1 MTQSSSL
8 PGINGMVPFRMLN
21 TDMVRFWV
29 IASIT
34 ISIIGITYLSM
45 AAGYGTIVPQL
56 FYFPILYATYFF
68 PERGLYVACICA
80 AAYLIIA
87 LSFVILNPV
96 IIGGII
102 FQALLFV
109 GIAAGSGF
117 VLRSRE
123 LSSYPVPEEDA
134 HAIQVMIRTG
144 ENDHV
149 EFKLQCLW
157 SIDLTKEQISA
168 SESAEVRKYR
178 TNASKFILA
187 RSIAGFLNTDGGDIV
202 VGIRED
208 RIQNAIT
215 VVGIENDYPKLH
227 ETDRNPDGF
236 RRMLVDAVIRKY
248 LPEVYDTASRFIH
261 ISFPVVSGRTLCHL
275 HITPSDKPVF
285 VDSGTEEIFF
295 IRIDASTRAITG
307 KNLTRYTLTRFSG
320 S

>member
-8 PGINGMVPFRMLN
+8 PGYNGISPFRVAH
-21 TDMVRFWV
+21 TDMVRFLV
-29 IASIT
+29 IASFT
-34 ISIIGITYLSM
+34 ISIIGITYISM

-68 PERGLYVACICA
+68 PDRGMYVASICA
-80 AAYLIIA
+80 VSYLIIA
-87 LSFVILNPV
+87 VSVVTLNPM

-102 FQALLFV
+102 FQTLLFL

-117 VLRSRE
+117 VLRSRA
-123 LSSYPVPEEDA
+123 LSLYTVPEEDA
-134 HAIQVMIRTG
+134 HAIQAMIKTG

-157 SIDLTKEQISA
+157 SADLTKEQVSA

-178 TNASKFILA
+178 TNASKFIIA

-202 VGIRED
+202 IGIRED

-215 VVGIENDYPKLH
+215 VVGIENDYPKLIDM
-227 ETDRNPDGF
+227 DRNPDGY

-275 HITPSDKPVF
+275 HIKPSDKPVF

-295 IRIDASTRAITG
+295 VRIDASTRAITG
-307 KNLTRYTLTRFSG
+307 KNLTRYTLTRFTG